1 MAIIHTIRSASD
13 LTAIEAAVAATVRED
28 AEAFYAHQAGFGG
41 RQVFTDPDYNFADA
55 RKWATL
61 GLAARGEYRTLCE
74 ERLNEAL
81 ETRPNDSHRGA
92 LLVKLG

>member
-1 MAIIHTIRSASD
+1 MTTIHTIRSASD
-13 LTAIEAAVAATVRED
+13 LAAIEAAITEEVRLDE
-28 AEAFYAHQAGFGG
+28 EAFYTHQDGFGG
-41 RQVFTDPDYNFADA
+41 WGVFAPPDYDFATA

-61 GLAARGEYRTLCE
+61 GLAARGEYRALCE

-81 ETRPNDSHRGA
+81 DTRPNDSHMGS